1 MKRTTRT
8 MPSAYTASD
17 DPLSHSS
24 SPRTALELTCMRI
37 RSSLYFLI
45 ATFQLVAP
53 VQAQWSTVPAD
64 SARQDFRRR
73 LMQALELTPGQQD
86 TLRLLREFLQL
97 DMRALRVQVEDGDI
111 LAEEGRLRYR
121 EAIGAYRVTRD
132 SVLTPAQLKLMER
145 ARSHQREQALH
156 AGQVNPE
163 VSQRLVDALEMD
175 DLQRRRWLSQLAR
188 QREQVRQLRAEGE
201 MISTDDYRRL
211 RQEYQISFEA
221 ILTPEQRLEL
231 ERIRMARSRE
241 QQELDAAQME
251 LLDMETT
258 VEDAWES
265 LESHLGED
273 LPEP

>member
-1 MKRTTRT
+1 
-8 MPSAYTASD
+8 
-17 DPLSHSS
+17 
-24 SPRTALELTCMRI
+24 MRI

-111 LAEEGRLRYR
+111 L
-121 EAIGAYRVTRD
+121 

>member
-1 MKRTTRT
+1 
-8 MPSAYTASD
+8 
-17 DPLSHSS
+17 
-24 SPRTALELTCMRI
+24 MRI
-37 RSSLYFLI
+37 RSPLYFLT
-45 ATFQLVAP
+45 AALLLVAP
-53 VQAQWSTVPAD
+53 VQAQWSTAPAD

-86 TLRLLREFLQL
+86 TLRLLRGFLQL

-111 LAEEGRLRYR
+111 LSEEGRLRYR
-121 EAIGAYRVTRD
+121 EAIDAYRVTRD
-132 SVLTPAQLKLMER
+132 SVLTPAQLELLER
-145 ARSHQREQALH
+145 ARYHQREQALYD
-156 AGQVNPE
+156 GQVKPE

-201 MISTDDYRRL
+201 MITTEDYRRL
-211 RQEYQISFEA
+211 RQEYQIAFEA

-231 ERIRMARSRE
+231 ERIRMARSRK

-258 VEDAWES
+258 IEDAWQS
-265 LESHLGED
+265 LESQLGED